1 MPYVAGID
9 IGSKTTKAVVVD
21 ESRRVCGQAMVKTRP
36 DFPGVAREALERAVA
51 KGGGKPEEVKYVAT
65 TGLGRY
71 NIPFRDLQ
79 ITEITCA
86 ARGAAFLFPQTQC
99 VLDIGGQ
106 STRAIRV
113 RDNGKVKEFKS
124 NDKCAAGSGGFLERA
139 AHYLEIPLEQLGPL
153 SMAAQNPQMI
163 SSVCAVL
170 AESEIINHVSEGRG
184 VENIIRGI
192 HNSLASRSKGLLS
205 RVGLEG
211 EVTFV
216 GGVARQSGMVA
227 ALQETIGVAV
237 NVAEDPDLVVALGAA
252 LLGLQRYQKLHN
264 TQPAAATHNDSAQVA
279 AAAARR
285 N

>member
-1 MPYVAGID
+1 
-9 IGSKTTKAVVVD
+9 
-21 ESRRVCGQAMVKTRP
+21 
-36 DFPGVAREALERAVA
+36 
-51 KGGGKPEEVKYVAT
+51 
-65 TGLGRY
+65 
-71 NIPFRDLQ
+71 
-79 ITEITCA
+79 
-86 ARGAAFLFPQTQC
+86 
-99 VLDIGGQ
+99 
-106 STRAIRV
+106 
-113 RDNGKVKEFKS
+113 
-124 NDKCAAGSGGFLERA
+124 
-139 AHYLEIPLEQLGPL
+139 
-153 SMAAQNPQMI
+153 MI